1 MTNAQTTAET
11 TLNQLGGTNKLAAM
25 IGAENFSFNDVHGNG
40 ESVETSFYF
49 KASKVANLCQIRYDV
64 AIDNYTVELFKFS
77 KKTYSVK
84 KVYSTWG
91 VEGSQLIELFEKETG
106 LYLSL

>member
-25 IGAENFSFNDVHGNG
+25 VGASNFTFNDVHGNG
-40 ESVETSFYF
+40 ESVETSFSF
-49 KASKVANLCQIRYDV
+49 KASKVANMCRVRYDV
-64 AIDNYTVELFKFS
+64 ATDYYTVDLLKFS
-77 KKTYSVK
+77 RKTFEYTNVF
-84 KVYSTWG
+84 STWG
-91 VEGSQLIELFEKETG
+91 VEGGQLIELFESKTG